1 MLPLMDYLGS
11 KHAAEGNK
19 DDIEYGVSRGEVLDV
34 PTLNDSPWVYECEV
48 ERLVETGES
57 VTFFCHIRNIQVDEN
72 LTCEDTFDVDLTV
85 LDPVIYSGRYHSL
98 GSMLGKIGDFNK
110 NAEVN
115 AGNTNDVLDKFHRR
129 RLIMAIGVI
138 ASLIGMGTMIP
149 AVLIIGIIGIMASLF
164 YGLFSGAMCCPYCGE
179 ILGRRGFGDH
189 CQYCGKKIF

>member
-1 MLPLMDYLGS
+1 MSCGAGQFIY
-11 KHAAEGNK
+11 
-19 DDIEYGVSRGEVLDV
+19 YGVSRGVVLDV

-115 AGNTNDVLDKFHRR
+115 AGNTRPSRIWRSLPVLREKDI
-129 RLIMAIGVI
+129 LI
-138 ASLIGMGTMIP
+138 T
-149 AVLIIGIIGIMASLF
+149 F
-164 YGLFSGAMCCPYCGE
+164 
-179 ILGRRGFGDH
+179 
-189 CQYCGKKIF
+189 